1 MQAAGGALWLS
12 ASNVLVCPAKLPPDP
27 GRSDD
32 LGTQTA
38 AATTLHNPRDP
49 RGLAIW
55 PLLLGMAAFFALGGA
70 GILPPGNVGWLAH
83 GDLAQ
88 SYLGWAFFRDAA
100 WALPPGANPAYGL
113 EIGSSVYYSDSIP
126 LLAMF
131 FKALAPV
138 LPTPF
143 QYFGLWVLACL
154 MLQAWFAWKL
164 AGLASRD
171 VWFRTVAVLLLVM
184 APPMLN
190 RLGGHMALVAHWP
203 LLAGLYLCLR
213 PRGHRQGLCWAL
225 LVAAAM
231 AMHAYLFVL
240 VGVLWVTDLAR
251 RWRDDRRAHVAR
263 NGRRVLKEAAAVIGA
278 AVMSAWASGLFMVS
292 GRGMRA
298 QGFGHY
304 KMNLLAPFDGAGWSS
319 LGLHVQTAAG
329 EYEGFNYLGAGVI
342 ALALLA
348 LALFLRHRTRLTWSS
363 RNTALLVMAIALTL
377 LAITHVI
384 GIGGTQLALPLPEK
398 LVDKLQGLPVQ
409 ATGRVFWVVYYL
421 IIVAALFV
429 LARTLRPMPLRFV
442 LLCVLA
448 LQAADLAPRLTTL
461 RHSNLARAQMGLP
474 DELRS
479 AFWDEAA
486 RKYRNVRRLPTK
498 VIAPGWEPVAF
509 YAQQHRL
516 GTDMV
521 QVARLD
527 VKPFWQLEQRKR
539 AALFAGVPESDS
551 LFLLGDEVLD
561 LARAALAD
569 PRDALFR
576 LDGRIVLAPDRGTSL
591 PAGAQDLRS
600 GDAARD
606 AGSFALPYR
615 ADFSQ
620 GNQARSLLGADG
632 ERINAP
638 QHYISMPG
646 AALYVPAGHDASAT
660 LHARFELQALAPAPT
675 AAKLTVLFEGTE
687 LAQVAPDGAGRYR
700 VAVDVPPAK
709 RPAHFRRL
717 DLRFDLPAGSEKQ
730 QRKWKVGIEALE
742 VSVAGGQ
749 PRGELRKSGTQ

>member
-1 MQAAGGALWLS
+1 MRCS
-12 ASNVLVCPAKLPPDP
+12 VPASNGHPAPATLRPVLERGD
-27 GRSDD
+27 G
-32 LGTQTA
+32 LGTQTQV
-38 AATTLHNPRDP
+38 ATTFHGRGDP
-49 RGLAIW
+49 RALALW
-55 PLLLGMAAFFALGGA
+55 PLLLGVVAFFALGGA
-70 GILPPGNVGWLAH
+70 GILPPGSVGWLAH

-88 SYLGWAFFRDAA
+88 SYLGWAFYRDAV

-138 LPTPF
+138 LPAPF

-154 MLQAWFAWKL
+154 VLQAWFAWKL

-171 VWFRTVAVLLLVM
+171 VWFRTVAVLLLVT

-240 VGVLWVTDLAR
+240 VGALWATDLAR

-263 NGRRVLKEAAAVIGA
+263 NGRRVLKEAVAVIGA
-278 AVMSAWASGLFMVS
+278 AVVSAWASGLFMVS

-304 KMNLLAPFDGAGWSS
+304 KMNLLAPFDGAGWSA

-342 ALALLA
+342 VLALLA
-348 LALFLRHRTRLTWSS
+348 LALFLRHRTRLTWTS
-363 RNTALLVMAIALTL
+363 RNTALLLMAGALTL

-384 GIGGTQLALPLPEK
+384 GIGGMQLALPLPEK
-398 LVDKLQGLPVQ
+398 LIDKLQGMPVQ

-421 IIVAALFV
+421 IIVAALFT

-442 LLCVLA
+442 LLGVLA
-448 LQAADLAPRLTTL
+448 LQAVDLAPRLTAL
-461 RHSNLARAQMGLP
+461 RQSNLARAQMALP
-474 DELRS
+474 DDLRS
-479 AFWDEAA
+479 GFWDEAA
-486 RKYRNVRRLPTK
+486 HRYRDVRRLPTK

-509 YAQQHRL
+509 YAQQHHL
-516 GTDMV
+516 ATDMV

-539 AALFAGVPESDS
+539 AALFEGGPESGS
-551 LFLLGDEVLD
+551 LSLLGDEMLD
-561 LARAALAD
+561 LVRAALTD

-576 LDGRIVLAPDRGTSL
+576 LDGRIVLAPGWGTML
-591 PAGAQDLRS
+591 PAGAENLRS
-600 GDAARD
+600 GDAVRD
-606 AGSFALPYR
+606 AGPYALPYR
-615 ADFSQ
+615 ADFAQ

-632 ERINAP
+632 ERIDAQ
-638 QHYISMPG
+638 QHYIPMLG
-646 AALYVPAGHDASAT
+646 ATLYVPAGDDASAT
-660 LHARFELQALAPAPT
+660 LQARFELQAVPPMPP
-675 AAKLTVLFEGTE
+675 AAKLTVLFEGRE
-687 LAQVAPDGAGRYR
+687 LAQVMPDGAGRYR
-700 VAVDVPPAK
+700 VAVDVPSAK

-717 DLRFDLPAGSEKQ
+717 DLRFDLPAGPEKKL
-730 QRKWKVGIEALE
+730 RKWKVGIEALE
-742 VSVAGGQ
+742 VDVAGKRADVNGA
-749 PRGELRKSGTQ
+749 GTP